1 MTAPVLAC
9 ILDNET
15 VPQFDLVCDSIQ
27 SIIVHANAEG
37 IRYIK
42 FTFFMGCIII
52 HLQR

>member
-1 MTAPVLAC
+1 MTAPILAC

-15 VPQFDLVCDSIQ
+15 VPHFDLVCDSIQ
-27 SIIVHANAEG
+27 NIVGANAEG

-42 FTFFMGCIII
+42 FIFFMGCIII